1 MTSNKCIY
9 RPCQEVVT
17 DEMPHVT
24 LRDGSVIHLDCV
36 INFQLRGSPRSAIVL
51 AFQGIRKQE
60 VK

>member
-1 MTSNKCIY
+1 
-9 RPCQEVVT
+9 
-17 DEMPHVT
+17 VT